1 MNKTRLQILKQE
13 LNIDLNSD
21 KAIIFDKY
29 ARIFLEKNSR
39 INLVSKNDEK
49 FLFEKHIFDSLAISK
64 FLNPKQGETL
74 LDIGTGGGFPA
85 IPLSILYENL
95 DICPLDSI
103 RKKIAVINEMK
114 SELSLKNLHP
124 ICDRV
129 ENIEQKFDY
138 VTSRAVSSLDKILK
152 LAFPKLKKDGYF
164 IAYKSKNALEEL
176 KEAEKTIKR
185 LKVKVLDIIEYTLPL
200 EEVFE
205 RNLIVFQV
213 T

>member
-21 KAIIFDKY
+21 KALIFDKY
-29 ARIFLEKNSR
+29 ARIFLEKNSS
-39 INLVSKNDEK
+39 INLVSKNDEN

-85 IPLSILYENL
+85 IPLAILYENL
-95 DICPLDSI
+95 DIYPLDSI
-103 RKKIAVINEMK
+103 RKKIAVIEEMK

-152 LAFPKLKKDGYF
+152 LAFPKLKKGGYF
-164 IAYKSKNALEEL
+164 IAYKSKNAPEEL

-185 LKVKVLDIIEYTLPL
+185 LKVKVLDIIEYTLPI
-200 EEVFE
+200 EEVFQ
-205 RNLIVFQV
+205 RNLVIFQK
-213 T
+213 